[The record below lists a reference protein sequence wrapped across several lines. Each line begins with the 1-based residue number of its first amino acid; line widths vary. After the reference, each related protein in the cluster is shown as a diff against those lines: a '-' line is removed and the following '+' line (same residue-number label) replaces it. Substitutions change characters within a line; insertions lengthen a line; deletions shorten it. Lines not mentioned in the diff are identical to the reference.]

1 MRRLCSRMRSRSAEG
16 TARGQRLFVVSV
28 IAVLLG
34 FLVVLQLRSQALVA
48 RSLANQDNTSIDLLI
63 NDLNHANGQLLQQSL
78 ALDQRQRALRQ
89 GLVTGGTDT
98 QAIEKELT
106 VLRAVAG
113 PLPVHRP
120 RREIPLGGPVK
131 EFENQGSPNNPRN
144 GRARRGPLQR

>member
-1 MRRLCSRMRSRSAEG
+1 MPRSYSSMRNRSADR
-16 TARGQRLFVVSV
+16 TARGQRLFVVSL

-34 FLVVLQLRSQALVA
+34 FLVIVQLRSQALVA
-48 RSLANQDNTSIDLLI
+48 RSLANQDNTSIALLI

-113 PLPVHRP
+113 VLPLHAAR
-120 RREIPLGGPVK
+120 LGI
-131 EFENQGSPNNPRN
+131 
-144 GRARRGPLQR
+144 RARGHGPGVSSPSG